1 MPSSYSRMSLDELRL
16 CAMEGDTEAEYLLGQ
31 RLLGQRGRALEG
43 MEHLKNAAKKR
54 HLQACE
60 RLGSAYL
67 YGEGDVPQDKKQA
80 MVYYEQ
86 ALALGSTTARTQLT
100 RLYLESEDRAA
111 RGLQLLTEAAEAG
124 DKEAAARAARLYLT
138 GEIAG
143 VDLAKAAKY
152 AALSG
157 DSAVLY
163 ETADRLETLGAEPE
177 TRDALYRELLKK
189 DREGAQLG
197 IQACLTLARMYEKG
211 RGTRPDGRSAERLLR
226 RAMELEKQQAM
237 AEPRAEMQLAELYE
251 AGAEGLPADHAAARR
266 LLQTVAKGGSEVA
279 RLRYIRLCTQDGL
292 YLDAYRASAEAQKYG
307 EALRCVLE
315 NWEKIPDK
323 AAFVDRALLFA
334 GPTRREGGEARALRQ
349 ELYRRALLAGTGADR
364 VLAGALQR
372 GDAAGALA
380 FFQALNDADKSAVY
394 ENRELCASLPEGQ
407 GPEADQLRAL
417 LAEPPEEFRR
427 YAVDLARLRA
437 CADPRE
443 RWALRQEL
451 LPQLPEAREDE
462 ARPLAA
468 LRQALRSVP
477 EPPKPAPPKP
487 EAPPPA
493 PETPAPSK
501 PAAPR
506 EPAAPAEERAAPAR
520 KPFVLPSR
528 AQPAEPHTRRM
539 RPAAEAGDLRARVE
553 EAQRAPQGP
562 QRDALL
568 AALDAQWQGLAGVF
582 AAENPADPA
591 AVQRARRFAWEVLEP
606 ASPLYEGRR
615 APAFDAV
622 CDAVLRL
629 IEGAD
634 ADPDGLAAL
643 RARWEET
650 DKASAPALR
659 LAVETLHRLPGK
671 RAGEAEDLAA
681 FRAELWESLRA
692 GWAALLARIQ
702 DENAPLAER
711 KRQAAAAERELLTP
725 ARDLSAGEDC
735 PEYAA
740 LCAAADRLLR
750 ARPAQ
755 AADAKARGGNLA
767 ALRAQREKL
776 RRDPIKAMRF
786 AIDALHKLPP
796 PAAGEDRDLA
806 AFRAELREELRA
818 RWEIFIPYFDPDS
831 PKGER
836 NPKVLRERARFFAR
850 EFLRPAQDLYA
861 QAPCAEYDA
870 LCAAVERALPGE
882 AEPEKAAEAAPDWNA
897 RLRSLAGR
905 RAEPD
910 AFSALAREYGE
921 LPAEA
926 AEEDEALARYR
937 AALVR
942 EMRAV
947 LLDLCRGL
955 ERCNAPADRKQY
967 AENALRR
974 LDVLSAGSL
983 PVRQEWEEARAL
995 LRQAAAHP
1003 EDLPWQQRLDQID
1016 RAPEK
1021 ARKRLL
1027 REVEG
1032 QLPPAA
1038 AGEDPALT
1046 ELRRRAGAQGWK
1058 ERLDAFNA
1066 LTREE
1071 DKRAF
1076 AQGPKGDLPAEAE
1089 GEDVNLTILRL
1100 LLEPYRGDLFS
1111 QAAPEDDAPED
1122 EPDAPPPEE
1131 EDAPPPRRKKKRR
1144 GRTAALVLCTL
1155 AILAVAAVGGLYL
1168 AERSGAFLLPETPQ
1182 ETSAP
1187 QDDGSTS
1194 VQEGATLMD
1203 LSPAE
1208 SPTHYYLHRW
1218 TNPTYEGGFQL
1229 LDGEEVR
1236 ACDGIGWFVPSSAL
1250 GGEEGAQGQVEAR
1263 YDLGGQYRTLRMTVS
1278 ADQAWND
1285 GAASGTF
1292 CLTVVVDGQE
1302 VYSTGWG
1309 DVSSSF
1315 AGIEIDL
1322 RGAQELTL
1330 VLEEV
1335 RGSAGTLN
1343 IVMGDLTLA

>member
-1 MPSSYSRMSLDELRL
+1 M
-16 CAMEGDTEAEYLLGQ
+16 
-31 RLLGQRGRALEG
+31 
-43 MEHLKNAAKKR
+43 
-54 HLQACE
+54 
-60 RLGSAYL
+60 
-67 YGEGDVPQDKKQA
+67 
-80 MVYYEQ
+80 
-86 ALALGSTTARTQLT
+86 
-100 RLYLESEDRAA
+100 
-111 RGLQLLTEAAEAG
+111 
-124 DKEAAARAARLYLT
+124 
-138 GEIAG
+138 
-143 VDLAKAAKY
+143 
-152 AALSG
+152 
-157 DSAVLY
+157 
-163 ETADRLETLGAEPE
+163 
-177 TRDALYRELLKK
+177 
-189 DREGAQLG
+189 
-197 IQACLTLARMYEKG
+197 
-211 RGTRPDGRSAERLLR
+211 
-226 RAMELEKQQAM
+226 
-237 AEPRAEMQLAELYE
+237 
-251 AGAEGLPADHAAARR
+251 
-266 LLQTVAKGGSEVA
+266 
-279 RLRYIRLCTQDGL
+279 
-292 YLDAYRASAEAQKYG
+292 
-307 EALRCVLE
+307 
-315 NWEKIPDK
+315 
-323 AAFVDRALLFA
+323 
-334 GPTRREGGEARALRQ
+334 
-349 ELYRRALLAGTGADR
+349 
-364 VLAGALQR
+364 
-372 GDAAGALA
+372 
-380 FFQALNDADKSAVY
+380 
-394 ENRELCASLPEGQ
+394 
-407 GPEADQLRAL
+407 
-417 LAEPPEEFRR
+417 
-427 YAVDLARLRA
+427 
-437 CADPRE
+437 
-443 RWALRQEL
+443 
-451 LPQLPEAREDE
+451 
-462 ARPLAA
+462 
-468 LRQALRSVP
+468 
-477 EPPKPAPPKP
+477 
-487 EAPPPA
+487 
-493 PETPAPSK
+493 
-501 PAAPR
+501 
-506 EPAAPAEERAAPAR
+506 
-520 KPFVLPSR
+520 
-528 AQPAEPHTRRM
+528 
-539 RPAAEAGDLRARVE
+539 
-553 EAQRAPQGP
+553 
-562 QRDALL
+562 
-568 AALDAQWQGLAGVF
+568 
-582 AAENPADPA
+582 
-591 AVQRARRFAWEVLEP
+591 
-606 ASPLYEGRR
+606 
-615 APAFDAV
+615 
-622 CDAVLRL
+622 
-629 IEGAD
+629 
-634 ADPDGLAAL
+634 
-643 RARWEET
+643 
-650 DKASAPALR
+650 
-659 LAVETLHRLPGK
+659 
-671 RAGEAEDLAA
+671 
-681 FRAELWESLRA
+681 
-692 GWAALLARIQ
+692 
-702 DENAPLAER
+702 
-711 KRQAAAAERELLTP
+711 
-725 ARDLSAGEDC
+725 
-735 PEYAA
+735 
-740 LCAAADRLLR
+740 
-750 ARPAQ
+750 
-755 AADAKARGGNLA
+755 
-767 ALRAQREKL
+767 
-776 RRDPIKAMRF
+776 
-786 AIDALHKLPP
+786 
-796 PAAGEDRDLA
+796 
-806 AFRAELREELRA
+806 
-818 RWEIFIPYFDPDS
+818 
-831 PKGER
+831 
-836 NPKVLRERARFFAR
+836 
-850 EFLRPAQDLYA
+850 
-861 QAPCAEYDA
+861 
-870 LCAAVERALPGE
+870 ERALPGE
-882 AEPEKAAEAAPDWNA
+882 AEPEKAAGAAPDWNA

-926 AEEDEALARYR
+926 ADEDEALARYR

-1076 AQGPKGDLPAEAE
+1076 AQGPKGDLPAEVE

-1208 SPTHYYLHRW
+1208 SPTHYYLHQW
-1218 TNPTYEGGFQL
+1218 TNPTYEGDFQL

-1292 CLTVVVDGQE
+1292 CLTVLVDGQE